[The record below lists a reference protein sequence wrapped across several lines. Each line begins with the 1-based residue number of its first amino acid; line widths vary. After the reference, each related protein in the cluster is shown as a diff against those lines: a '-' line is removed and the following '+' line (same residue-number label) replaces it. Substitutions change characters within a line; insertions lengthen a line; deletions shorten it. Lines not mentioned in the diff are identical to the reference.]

1 MARSVYIH
9 IPFCKSICS
18 YCDFCKMFYV
28 KKWASRYLD
37 ELYNEVSDRYE
48 GELIKTL
55 YIGGGSPSQLN
66 DLELEKLE
74 KVIKL
79 FEFAEDYE
87 FTFEANINDL
97 NDIYLTRLKNLG
109 VNRLSIGIE
118 SFDESKLKLMGREAN
133 YEEAC
138 KIIKIARSKGFDN
151 INIDFIYGL
160 PNETLSI
167 VKDDLKKILK
177 LKPDHISAYSLIL
190 EPNTRLYLHYKKGV
204 NEDDEYEMYSYIKR
218 TLSKAGYNQYE
229 VSNYS
234 HPGKEA
240 KHNLVYW
247 NNDEYYGFGLG
258 ACGYQ
263 HEVRY
268 ENTKSITKYL
278 NQNYMMKRELFSIE
292 DEKKNKLM
300 LGLRLI
306 KGINL
311 NEWFLK
317 YGDNLEA
324 DENIQK
330 LIQEKLLK
338 VENNYLFIN
347 PKKLYIMNEILLKI
361 I

>member
-18 YCDFCKMFYV
+18 YCDFCKVFYV
-28 KKWASRYLD
+28 KRWVSKYLD
-37 ELYNEVSDRYE
+37 ELQKEIIDRYE

-55 YIGGGSPSQLN
+55 YIGGGSPSQLK
-66 DLELEKLE
+66 DSELEKLE
-74 KVIKL
+74 KIVGL
-79 FEFAEDYE
+79 FNFAEDYE

-118 SFDESKLKLMGREAN
+118 SFDNDKLKLMGREAN
-133 YEEAC
+133 FNDAC
-138 KIIKIARSKGFDN
+138 KIVKMARTKGFNN

-160 PNETLSI
+160 PNETI
-167 VKDDLKKILK
+167 NVVKDDIKKILK

-190 EPNTRLYLHYKKGV
+190 EPNTRLYIHYKEGV
-204 NEDDEYEMYSYIKR
+204 KEDDEYEMYSYIRRALIK
-218 TLSKAGYNQYE
+218 SGFDHYE
-229 VSNYS
+229 VSNYKT
-234 HPGKEA
+234 PGKEA
-240 KHNLVYW
+240 RHNLVYW

-258 ACGYQ
+258 ASGYL

-268 ENTKSITKYL
+268 ENTKSLTKYL
-278 NQNYMMKRELFSIE
+278 KGEYISKRELVSIE

-300 LGLRLI
+300 LGLRLT

-311 NEWFLK
+311 NEWFLT
-317 YGDNLEA
+317 YGENLETNP
-324 DENIQK
+324 NISK
-330 LIQEKLLK
+330 LISEKLLK

-347 PKKLYIMNEILLKI
+347 PKKLYVMNEILVRI